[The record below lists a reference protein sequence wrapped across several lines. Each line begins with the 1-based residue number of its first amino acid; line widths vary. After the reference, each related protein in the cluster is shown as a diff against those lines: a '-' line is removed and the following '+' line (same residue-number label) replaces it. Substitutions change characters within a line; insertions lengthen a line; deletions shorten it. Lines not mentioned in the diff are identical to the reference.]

1 MGRPKGSKNKTK
13 SNDKNS
19 PEKVNIKFLV
29 LIHLF
34 KIHEMCF
41 RRRRWTV

>member
-19 PEKVNIKFLV
+19 PEKVKY
-29 LIHLF
+29 
-34 KIHEMCF
+34 KISCAHSSI
-41 RRRRWTV
+41 